1 MRGWHSF
8 HAYWEGSNVSYCLIL
23 VFEFRIVG
31 AMVLDLKVDI
41 YLSGLP
47 KETLSLAVFGS
58 FSLGLLF
65 TF

>member
-1 MRGWHSF
+1 M
-8 HAYWEGSNVSYCLIL
+8 
-23 VFEFRIVG
+23 FEFRIVG